1 MLHSSTD
8 PRALRAHLRHVFA
21 AVPEAVRAERLAA
34 VPGRRPNRLEGER
47 SGRRTRFAAVLLVL
61 VPDAA
66 TGVWHGV
73 LMERTPHEGVHGG
86 QISIPGGEVEP
97 SDPSRW
103 ATAQRE
109 FEEEMGVRVREGD
122 VVGQLTRLY
131 IPPSGFEVEA
141 FVAVL
146 EEEPVWR
153 PDPEEVAAVLRWPLH
168 PEPELEAMRAGAMRV
183 PGYPCEGRVIWG
195 ATAILL
201 TELLAVVRWGRGTM

>member
-1 MLHSSTD
+1 MFPCSTD
-8 PRALRAHLRHVFA
+8 PQTLRIHLREVFA
-21 AVPEAVRAERLAA
+21 AAPEAVRMERLAA
-34 VPGRRPNRLEGER
+34 VPGRRPDRLEGER
-47 SGRRTRFAAVLLVL
+47 SGRRTRFAAVLLAL

-66 TGVWHGV
+66 TDAWHAV

-97 SDPSRW
+97 SDSSRW
-103 ATAQRE
+103 MTAQRE
-109 FEEEMGVRVREGD
+109 FEEEMGVRVRESD

-146 EEEPVWR
+146 DEEPVWH
-153 PDPEEVAAVLRWPLH
+153 PDRKEVAAVLRWVLH
-168 PEPELEAMRAGAMRV
+168 PEPELMAMREGAMRV

-201 TELLAVVRWGRGTM
+201 TELLAVMRWGRGTM